1 MKVSVI
7 IPCYNVENTI
17 GRCLESVINQTYPI
31 YEIICVEDHSTDS
44 TLEILKKY
52 QGIRLIVHEE
62 NMGLGITR
70 SDGIEAASGDY
81 LYFIDSDDW
90 IKSDAIAYLVENA
103 DGGDMVFG
111 GIYSESNSGIA
122 ALKTYYQNT
131 PFLCNT
137 LIKKSLFSLAPHSK
151 IRLFEDADTL
161 PRLIYY
167 AEKCVYAPFRLY
179 YYTINK
185 NGLTQSSSEIK
196 STIYKLLVS
205 MHNYEFFRSKDE
217 KILIETNFHLGILKY
232 ITILYGL
239 AMKDIEEFNQY
250 DKETNEI
257 LNLLTNRLLQVQ
269 CEQEQEEK
277 EGE

>member
-17 GRCLESVINQTYPI
+17 ERCLESVMNQTYPI

-52 QGIRLIVHEE
+52 QGIRLIVHNE

-70 SDGIEAASGDY
+70 GDGIEAASGDY

-90 IKSDAIAYLVENA
+90 IDPNAIKYLVENS
-103 DGGDMVFG
+103 DGGDIVFG
-111 GIYSESNSGIA
+111 GMYSETNSGVA
-122 ALKTYYQNT
+122 ALKTYYQTT
-131 PFLCNT
+131 PFLCNN
-137 LIKKSLFSLAPHSK
+137 LIKKELFTLAPHSR

-167 AEKCVYAPFRLY
+167 AKKCVYAPFRLY
-179 YYTINK
+179 YYTFNK
-185 NGLTQSSSEIK
+185 NGLTQSSSDIK
-196 STIYKLLVS
+196 SAVYKLLVS
-205 MHNYEFFRSKDE
+205 LHNYEFFREKDE
-217 KILIETNFHLGILKY
+217 KVLVELNFHLGILKY

-250 DKETNEI
+250 DKETDEI
-257 LNLLTNRLLQVQ
+257 KNLIATRLLQSQ